1 MEMGKGRLVAVAVTC
16 EILASVHSS
25 NTNNGTEGLWAEIA
39 QTDYVGPLS
48 SYLFVL
54 AMEALSCFVK
64 RAKERGYLLGGLRSG
79 VEAVRKWKCS
89 ICFLLMISLYFVRFL
104 KLRLPTYGG
113 RASDYL
119 LGSSLGASYK
129 LEAACKG
136 KEEWFRKRL
145 STWKR
150 QYISNMETY
159 FDPKLFNLLIYF
171 WEGGALEK
179 KPHLEKGLIV
189 CTTKRRLKAIHKE

>member
-1 MEMGKGRLVAVAVTC
+1 
-16 EILASVHSS
+16 
-25 NTNNGTEGLWAEIA
+25 
-39 QTDYVGPLS
+39 
-48 SYLFVL
+48 
-54 AMEALSCFVK
+54 MEALSCFVK

-104 KLRLPTYGG
+104 KLRLPTYGRQCG
-113 RASDYL
+113 GLVELASRLVAGWRASDYL

-159 FDPKLFNLLIYF
+159 FDPSKLFNLPIF
-171 WEGGALEK
+171 F
-179 KPHLEKGLIV
+179 
-189 CTTKRRLKAIHKE
+189 